1 MRSSGS
7 GHIDFPSG
15 TSTWVA
21 IVGNLPQS
29 EHQRVLATFCAQQG
43 IMLVPLAME
52 VLGGLSR
59 TLKKALLR
67 MSLLADSRNYQSV
80 GQSIAFDRAV
90 QSLSVVIIRG
100 SANMLLSRAP

>member
-1 MRSSGS
+1 MDGAWLSAFWKGES
-7 GHIDFPSG
+7 PY
-15 TSTWVA
+15 
-21 IVGNLPQS
+21 S
-29 EHQRVLATFCAQQG
+29 E
-43 IMLVPLAME
+43 IPLAIE